1 MYMKKE
7 ILEFPREIFK
17 DNNLTFLEA
26 VIEHLKDKKGLS
38 FREISRTI
46 FRDERNV
53 WTIYNRV
60 KKKRLNNG

>member
-7 ILEFPREIFK
+7 VLEFPREIFK

-26 VIEHLKDKKGLS
+26 AIEYLKDKEGLS
-38 FREISRTI
+38 FREISHTI